1 MKTSYSISTL
11 KVSDTLETVKVIK
24 TGRITASSSL
34 TLTSQWAWEIAKILV
49 KEWQKVKAGA
59 TIAVLKDTVNNFD
72 LRLAQAENALSIQ
85 DASVATS
92 TINLDQWVANA
103 RIALDR
109 AKQSYQTIADKNAL
123 QFDTV
128 VNSDG
133 KTLDT
138 YNQNYRTYISDID
151 RLMTQELYDADK
163 ILAISEYFKYPSWES
178 YLGVRN
184 GTSYAD
190 AKNEWNALYSVR
202 GLIRAKKEKGSNLE
216 SKTLNED
223 LELVGSGYAE
233 IQKFT
238 DAMIFMTQN
247 NVVWWGLP
255 QPTQDWWIALWNGY
269 KTQIQWAEAWWNG
282 WRGQTL
288 TFLKGFK
295 NIELATK
302 LALASLSRKITPEEQ
317 AIIDGSNDIRVTYES
332 ARIDLKDRLE
342 NAHFSLEQSQL
353 GYDNAI
359 KIRVATLAQLD
370 ASRRNTEIT
379 LDQARRDYSKLS
391 IAAPV
396 EGNITKVIANVG
408 QTVNVGS
415 VIAEFSGK
423 MPQIVLDID
432 SDLAATIIVGNKVTI
447 DADGKSLTG
456 TITAVSSVSNTNL
469 LSTIR
474 MTIAGGEK
482 YIGKNATMTFESK
495 TKNTNGAILL
505 PINAVKIISES
516 EGEVSILSASGSLEK
531 RSVKLGKVS
540 DTNIEVFGS
549 FQKND
554 AIITTNMSN
563 YDPSKNNLI
572 QN

>member
-49 KEWQKVKAGA
+49 KEWQKVKAGV

-85 DASVATS
+85 DANVATL

-233 IQKFT
+233 LQKFT

-295 NIELATK
+295 NIELATR

-456 TITAVSSVSNTNL
+456 TITAVSSISNANL

-482 YIGKNATMTFESK
+482 YIGKSATMTFESR

-516 EGEVSILSASGSLEK
+516 EGEVNVLSASGSLKK